1 MERRLAGRIYNVLSS
16 GDARY
21 RRDPGDR
28 VVKTL
33 LLIIMACALTAA
45 PLAHARDRGF
55 SPRAQAQGQGQ
66 AKKAPGQGQAQ
77 RGDRGRQHGGQ
88 DKGNQNRLSEE
99 QRRELNR
106 DLDRANREIYRRR

>member
-1 MERRLAGRIYNVLSS
+1 MVR
-16 GDARY
+16 
-21 RRDPGDR
+21 
-28 VVKTL
+28 TL
-33 LLIIMACALTAA
+33 WLVIVACALIAA
-45 PLAHARDRGF
+45 PLAHARDRGG
-55 SPRAQAQGQGQ
+55 SPRTQAQGQP

-77 RGDRGRQHGGQ
+77 RGDRGRQGGH